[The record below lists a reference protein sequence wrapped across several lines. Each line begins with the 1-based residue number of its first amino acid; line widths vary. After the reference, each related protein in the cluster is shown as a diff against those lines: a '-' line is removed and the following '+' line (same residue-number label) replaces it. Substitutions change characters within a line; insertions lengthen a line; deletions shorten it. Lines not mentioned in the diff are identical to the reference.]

1 MDQHPFTQD
10 LVFIGGGHTHAL
22 VLHEW
27 AMKPLPGGRLTVINP
42 EPVAAY
48 SGMLP
53 GYIAG
58 HYRRDELDID
68 LVRLCRRAGARLV
81 IGKANAI
88 DREEKLVHVP
98 GRPPIAYDVA
108 SIDVGITSTLTR
120 LEGFAEHGLPAKP
133 LSLFAKAWKA
143 YRANAEGKAEIVVLG
158 AGVAGAEVVMA
169 MVHALREDGR
179 AHQVTL
185 IDQGPAYAALGPRAS
200 AALRAAVADH
210 GVRLIENTKPTA
222 VRADAVVLE
231 TGEEIAANLVVGAA
245 GSNPYPWLEATGL
258 TDNAGFIPV
267 DRYLRSRDQDIFAVG
282 DCAAMETPR
291 PKSGVYAV
299 RQAPFLTANLRNAL
313 SGSGPKKPYV
323 PQKDYLKLI
332 SLGRKTALGEK
343 WGLSTTADRLWKL
356 KDDIDDKFMTKLNQP
371 VPDMSKV
378 PFPRA
383 KGSAPAMICAGC
395 GSKVGQGA
403 LKNALGPDGAR
414 DDAAVLEGGRVISVD
429 HLRAFVD
436 DPVRMAQ
443 IAVTH
448 AMGDVWAMGAQP
460 ETALASVILPR
471 QSSELAAREL
481 GELMSALRAAV
492 EATGAKLVGGHTT
505 QGSELTLGLTVT
517 GRLQDDPITLAGAQ
531 PGDALVLTKP
541 IGSGVLM
548 AAAMQGRA
556 RGWDVFHAW
565 EAMAAPQAQA
575 AAILK
580 DAHAMTDVTG
590 FGLYG
595 HLKGICEASGTRAE
609 LWLEQVPLLEGA
621 LQLSTDGIRSTLY
634 PENAAGDATEDPRRA
649 LLYDPQTG
657 GGLLA
662 AVADEAVAEALR
674 AAGVQAAVV
683 GRVTE
688 GSGVSII

>member
-1 MDQHPFTQD
+1 MEQHPFTQD

-27 AMKPLPGGRLTVINP
+27 AMNRLPGARLTVINP

-68 LVRLCRRAGARLV
+68 LVRLCRRAGARLI

-88 DREEKLVHVP
+88 DRAEKEVHVL

-108 SIDVGITSTLTR
+108 SIDVGITSTLTQ
-120 LEGFAEHGLPAKP
+120 LKGFQEHGLPAKP

-143 YRANAEGKAEIVVLG
+143 YRAGEGKAEIVVLG

-200 AALRAAVADH
+200 AALRTAVANH
-210 GVRLIENTKPTA
+210 GVRLIENTKPA
-222 VRADAVVLE
+222 EVRADAVVLE

-245 GSNPYPWLEATGL
+245 GSNPYPWLEATDL
-258 TDNAGFIPV
+258 TDDAGFIPV
-267 DRYLRSRDQDIFAVG
+267 DRYLRSRDHSIFAVG

-299 RQAPFLTANLRNAL
+299 RQAPFLAANLRNAL
-313 SGSGPKKPYV
+313 SGIGPKKPYV

-343 WGLSTTADRLWKL
+343 WGLSATADRLWKL

-371 VPDMSKV
+371 VPVMGKA

-383 KGSAPAMICAGC
+383 KGSAPAMICGGC

-403 LKNALGPDGAR
+403 LQKALGPEGAR
-414 DDAAVLEGGRVISVD
+414 DDAAMLEGGQVISVD

-448 AMGDVWAMGAQP
+448 AMGDVWAMRAKPQS
-460 ETALASVILPR
+460 ALASVILPR
-471 QSSELAAREL
+471 QSPELAEREL
-481 GELMSALRAAV
+481 GELMTAVRAAV
-492 EATGAKLVGGHTT
+492 EATGAELVGGHTT
-505 QGSELTLGLTVT
+505 QGAELTIGLTVT
-517 GRLQDDPITLAGAQ
+517 GLCERAPITLSGAQ

-548 AAAMQGRA
+548 AAAMQGLA

-565 EAMAAPQAQA
+565 EVMAAPQGDA
-575 AAILK
+575 AEILK
-580 DAHAMTDVTG
+580 AAHAMTDVTG
-590 FGLYG
+590 FGLMG
-595 HLKGICEASGTRAE
+595 HLKGICEASGTSAE
-609 LWLEQVPLLEGA
+609 LWLDQVPLLDGA
-621 LQLSTDGIRSTLY
+621 LALSEAGIRSTLY
-634 PENAAGDATEDPRRA
+634 PENAAGDPTEDPRRA
-649 LLYDPQTG
+649 LVYDPQTG

-662 AVADEAVAEALR
+662 AVHDEAVVAKLHK
-674 AAGVQAAVV
+674 AGYQAAVV

-688 GSGVSII
+688 GSNVSII